1 MNFLPDEERPPHF
14 LATALEVVTGHD
26 ILHYFLYSNCEGHFA
41 LYSHHTFRKT
51 GHKKKLNTLLQFPDQ
66 IDLTD
71 ILPAND
77 DSDKGLCQYW
87 LCATLQ

>member
-26 ILHYFLYSNCEGHFA
+26 ILFSFQTVRVILLSTLTY
-41 LYSHHTFRKT
+41 TFRKT